1 MAHILI
7 TDDEILIRQMLS
19 QMLTAKG
26 HSCTMAKDPAE
37 ARMRL
42 KETAFDL
49 ILCDINMPGEDGMML
64 MRDILPRYPDT
75 AAIMVTGVD
84 DHIIAE
90 QFFELGV
97 YDYLT
102 KPIDH
107 TRVLIAVANALR
119 RQELERINR
128 QHQAGLESLVA
139 QRTRALQEMVQT
151 KHETLVGMV
160 HAIDAI
166 VENRDPYTA
175 GHQRRVAELARAMA
189 VKLKMS
195 AAETEGIF
203 MGGLIHDV
211 GKIAVPSEILSK
223 PGRLSTIEFELI
235 KRHTSAGYEIVRDI
249 PFDWPIADI
258 VYQHH
263 EKMDGSGYPRQLT
276 GSEIAPEA
284 RIICVADVVEA
295 MASHRPYR
303 PAVGIEAALADIRQ
317 HRGRRYDPDAVRVC
331 LELFEKDGYQFE

>member
-1 MAHILI
+1 MAKILI
-7 TDDEILIRQMLS
+7 VDDEARIRQLLS
-19 QMLTAKG
+19 QMLTSRG
-26 HSCTMAKDPAE
+26 HSCMAAKDPAE
-37 ARMRL
+37 ARRL
-42 KETAFDL
+42 LQEGLFDL
-49 ILCDINMPGEDGMML
+49 ILCDINMPGENGMDL
-64 MRDILPRYPDT
+64 LRDILPRYPDT

-84 DHIIAE
+84 DHIVAE
-90 QFFELGV
+90 QFFALGV

-128 QHQAGLESLVA
+128 EYQAGLESLVA
-139 QRTRALQEMVQT
+139 KRARALKEMVQT
-151 KHETLVGMV
+151 KHKTLVGMV
-160 HAIDAI
+160 HAIAAI

-195 AAETEGIF
+195 AGETEGIF

-211 GKIAVPSEILSK
+211 GKIAIPSEILSK
-223 PGRLSTIEFELI
+223 PGRLSPIEFELI
-235 KRHTSAGYEIVRDI
+235 KRHTTAGYEIVKDI

-276 GSEIAPEA
+276 AAEISLAA
-284 RIICVADVVEA
+284 RIISVADVVEA

-303 PAVGIEAALADIRQ
+303 PALGIAAALEEVTVAS
-317 HRGRRYDPDAVRVC
+317 GTKYDPDAVQAC
-331 LELFEKDGYQFE
+331 LELFEKDGYRFE